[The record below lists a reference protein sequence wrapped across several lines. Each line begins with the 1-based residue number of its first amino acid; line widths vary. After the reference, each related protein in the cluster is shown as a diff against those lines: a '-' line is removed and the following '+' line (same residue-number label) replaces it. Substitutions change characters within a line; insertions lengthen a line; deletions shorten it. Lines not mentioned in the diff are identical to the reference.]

1 MLTGVQVMVPLPP
14 RSRALCRLW
23 CLQQQRAAFGTSAAS
38 PPPQTAVV
46 MMNMGGPARL
56 EDVHDFLL
64 RLFSDTDIIKLPVQS
79 RLGPWIA
86 RRRTPDIQKKYAE
99 IGGGSPI
106 LKWTNIQGELMCK
119 QLDQI
124 SPETAPHKH
133 FVAFRYV
140 SPLTEETIPQVLAS
154 GVKRV
159 VLFSQYPQYSCATT
173 GSSIN
178 ALHQYCQQHPLPAD
192 VRLSVIDRWPTH
204 PGLVR
209 TFAANIRAQLEQLPT
224 EVQRQMVLLFSA
236 HSLPL
241 RAVARGDP
249 YPAEVGATVQ
259 AVMAELGHSHPYR
272 LVWQSKVGPLPWME
286 PATDAAIE
294 AVAKRG
300 FKHLM
305 LVPISF
311 VNEHIE
317 TLHELDIE
325 YAKDLG
331 EKTGASIYRVP
342 APNDHPEFIG
352 ALADTVRSHLA
363 AGGGVRP
370 QLLMTCPMCTNP
382 ACFPAKRW
390 LGETINRT

>member
-1 MLTGVQVMVPLPP
+1 MMPLPP
-14 RSRALCRLW
+14 ASRLLCRLPS
-23 CLQQQRAAFGTSAAS
+23 LLPLRAASSAAAAS
-38 PPPQTAVV
+38 PPPQTAIM
-46 MMNMGGPARL
+46 MMNMGGPARQ
-56 EDVHDFLL
+56 EDVHNFLL
-64 RLFSDTDIIKLPVQS
+64 KLFSDTDIINLPVQS

-86 RRRTPDIQKKYAE
+86 RRRTAAIQEKYAE

-106 LKWTNIQGELMCK
+106 LKWTNLQGELMCK
-119 QLDQI
+119 QLDQV

-140 SPLTEETIPQVLAS
+140 SPLTEETVPEVVAS
-154 GVKRV
+154 GAKRL

-178 ALHQYCQQHPLPAD
+178 ALHQYCQQHPLPD
-192 VRLSVIDRWPTH
+192 SLRLSVIDRWPTH
-204 PGLVR
+204 PGLAR
-209 TFAANIRAQLEQLPT
+209 TFAANIRAELDKLSE
-224 EVQRQMVLLFSA
+224 EARSKVVLLFSA
-236 HSLPL
+236 HSLPQ
-241 RAVARGDP
+241 RAVSRGDP

-272 LVWQSKVGPLPWME
+272 LVWQSKVGPLPWIE
-286 PATDAAIE
+286 PATDVAIE
-294 AVAKRG
+294 AMAKRG
-300 FKHLM
+300 HKHLM

-331 EKTGASIYRVP
+331 EKTGANIYRVA
-342 APNDHPEFIG
+342 APNDHPEFIA
-352 ALADTVRSHLA
+352 ALADIVRSHLA
-363 AGGGVRP
+363 DGGGVRP

-382 ACFPAKRW
+382 SCFPAKRW
-390 LGETINRT
+390 IGETVNRA

>member
-1 MLTGVQVMVPLPP
+1 MSPLLPSSRLLQCGQTALRLL
-14 RSRALCRLW
+14 RSAS
-23 CLQQQRAAFGTSAAS
+23 SASS
-38 PPPQTAVV
+38 PPPQTGVL
-46 MMNMGGPARL
+46 MLNMGGPARQ

-64 RLFSDTDIIKLPVQS
+64 RLFSDTDIINLPFQS
-79 RLGPWIA
+79 WLGPRIA
-86 RRRTPDIQKKYAE
+86 RRRTPAIQEKYAE

-106 LKWTNIQGELMCK
+106 LRWTELQGKLMCE
-119 QLDQI
+119 QLDEV
-124 SPETAPHKH
+124 SPATAPHKH

-140 SPLTEETIPQVLAS
+140 HPLTEDAIPAVLES
-154 GVKRV
+154 GVKRLV
-159 VLFSQYPQYSCATT
+159 VFSQYPQYSCATT
-173 GSSIN
+173 GSSVN
-178 ALHQYCQQHPLPAD
+178 ALHQYCRENPLPAD
-192 VRLSVIDRWPTH
+192 LRLSMVDRWSTH

-209 TFAANIRAQLEQLPT
+209 SFAANIRAELDKLSE
-224 EVQRQMVLLFSA
+224 EARRKVVLLFSA

-241 RAVARGDP
+241 RAVSRGDP

-259 AVMAELGHSHPYR
+259 AVMAELQHAYPYR

-294 AVAKRG
+294 AMAKRG
-300 FKHLM
+300 HKHLM

-325 YAKDLG
+325 YAHDLG
-331 EKTGASIYRVP
+331 KKTGASIYRVP
-342 APNDHPEFIG
+342 TPNDHPEFIAG
-352 ALADTVRSHLA
+352 LADIVKTHLES
-363 AGGGVRP
+363 GVGVKP

-390 LGETINRT
+390 IGETANRA

>member
-1 MLTGVQVMVPLPP
+1 
-14 RSRALCRLW
+14 
-23 CLQQQRAAFGTSAAS
+23 
-38 PPPQTAVV
+38 
-46 MMNMGGPARL
+46 
-56 EDVHDFLL
+56 
-64 RLFSDTDIIKLPVQS
+64 
-79 RLGPWIA
+79 
-86 RRRTPDIQKKYAE
+86 
-99 IGGGSPI
+99 
-106 LKWTNIQGELMCK
+106 MCE

-133 FVAFRYV
+133 YVAFRYV
-140 SPLTEETIPQVLAS
+140 SPLTEETVPEVVAS
-154 GVKRV
+154 GAKRV
-159 VLFSQYPQYSCATT
+159 VLFSQYPQYSCATA

-178 ALHQYCQQHPLPAD
+178 ALHQYCQQHPLPPD
-192 VRLSVIDRWPTH
+192 VRLSVIDRWSTH

-209 TFAANIRAQLEQLPT
+209 TFAANIRAQLERLP
-224 EVQRQMVLLFSA
+224 EQVRRQVVLLFSA

-294 AVAKRG
+294 AMAKRG
-300 FKHLM
+300 HKHLM

-352 ALADTVRSHLA
+352 ALADLVRTHLA
-363 AGGGVRP
+363 EGGGVRP

-390 LGETINRT
+390 IGETVNRA

>member
-1 MLTGVQVMVPLPP
+1 MSALLPAARLLLSP
-14 RSRALCRLW
+14 RCAAPRL
-23 CLQQQRAAFGTSAAS
+23 LRPTSSAAATAV
-38 PPPQTAVV
+38 PQTAVL
-46 MMNMGGPARL
+46 MLNMGGPARR

-64 RLFSDTDIIKLPVQS
+64 RLFSDTDIINLPMQN

-86 RRRTPDIQKKYAE
+86 RRRTPAIQEKYAE

-106 LKWTNIQGELMCK
+106 LRWTNLQGELMCRR
-119 QLDQI
+119 LDEL
-124 SPETAPHKH
+124 SPDTAPHKH

-140 SPLTEETIPQVLAS
+140 HPLTEDALPEVVAS
-154 GVKRV
+154 GARRL

-178 ALHQYCQQHPLPAD
+178 ALHAYCRENPLPAEL
-192 VRLSVIDRWPTH
+192 RLSVIDRWPTH
-204 PGLVR
+204 PGLAR
-209 TFAANIRAQLEQLPT
+209 SFAANIHAELAKLPADAR
-224 EVQRQMVLLFSA
+224 EKVVLLFSA

-241 RAVARGDP
+241 RAVSRGDP

-259 AVMAELGHSHPYR
+259 AVMAELGHAYPYR

-294 AVAKRG
+294 AMAKRG
-300 FKHLM
+300 HKHLM

-342 APNDHPEFIG
+342 APNDHPEFIE
-352 ALADTVRSHLA
+352 ALADIVKTHLES
-363 AGGGVRP
+363 GEGVRP

-382 ACFPAKRW
+382 ACYPAKRW
-390 LGETINRT
+390 VGETAGLR